1 MHTEHVSHS
10 GPSCVLEASLR
21 QCPLTLCDMSSNQK
35 LSPAAEWKFWTSGA
49 TGSAGVSTGDP
60 DGGAGGAGYARL
72 GAWIRVGARQQRSC
86 RQGQDSNVVAIYS
99 SIAIYIP
106 WLFSSMGSLGW
117 TQCYWCDYWV
127 NNPYILDWIGHAL
140 CDLCMDWHL
149 GQNRFAAMAEA
160 EVALGNEWSGLPY
173 EPTHVTRCS
182 RLI

>member
-1 MHTEHVSHS
+1 M
-10 GPSCVLEASLR
+10 
-21 QCPLTLCDMSSNQK
+21 
-35 LSPAAEWKFWTSGA
+35 
-49 TGSAGVSTGDP
+49 
-60 DGGAGGAGYARL
+60 
-72 GAWIRVGARQQRSC
+72 
-86 RQGQDSNVVAIYS
+86 GQDSNVVAIYS

-127 NNPYILDWIGHAL
+127 NNPYILDWIRHAL

-182 RLI
+182 RLILHWFPQLLVEQVTTNIASFLVDMNHDAMPAALGSTISYEMLI

>member
-1 MHTEHVSHS
+1 
-10 GPSCVLEASLR
+10 
-21 QCPLTLCDMSSNQK
+21 
-35 LSPAAEWKFWTSGA
+35 
-49 TGSAGVSTGDP
+49 
-60 DGGAGGAGYARL
+60 
-72 GAWIRVGARQQRSC
+72 
-86 RQGQDSNVVAIYS
+86 
-99 SIAIYIP
+99 
-106 WLFSSMGSLGW
+106 MGSLGW

-182 RLI
+182 RLIFIGFLNYSWNK